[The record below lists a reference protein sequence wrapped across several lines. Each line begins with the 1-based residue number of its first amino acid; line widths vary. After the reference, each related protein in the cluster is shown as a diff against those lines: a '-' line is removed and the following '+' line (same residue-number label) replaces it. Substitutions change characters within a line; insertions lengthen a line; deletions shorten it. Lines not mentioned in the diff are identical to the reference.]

1 MPINAS
7 LAYNKYFGR
16 NARRVP
22 LWKEDDGNGTVTVRR
37 NPEQQFELDVA
48 FWYGTLTR
56 SNEDEREFIRRVFV
70 VLYFGGLMYRSAQGW
85 LPWSSSGI
93 PIAAVLSH
101 GGRVLI
107 QLPKAS
113 GAAADAFFDWLQGP
127 SKIIER
133 NRRLAATHGIEYLP
147 YTEREALGMGRRHR
161 IKETKHGQRHY
172 GVNISLG
179 GTGNIN
185 PISGNTIAS
194 DGEHG
199 HLYVFYLPPTADNYG
214 GLLIGCEGSAPID
227 AWDNRPGRAPG
238 APRPGKAAFAPYAA
252 RAFIKDKVFHDPS
265 LFTPDQTG
273 GYHKFGER
281 QRFSPTGNGKWEEL
295 GCGPCRVYN
304 ALIVDLVPT
313 GWRFLISYAERFT
326 PELLGQSGIQPI
338 NVRPLRFPKILTHTC
353 LTEGNLQR
361 MAAIA
366 HDRAKDWTTIAKG
379 KDPLV
384 KDYNAPSKKSGNPLG
399 NHIAKKPMNL
409 INPSISQIAGGI
421 DADANDP
428 MTLNTWLHLSNVRF
442 AKRSAALQDIDTALG
457 RCLTVT
463 RLSLQEYDSRIRA
476 DDTIAAT
483 DPDFVD
489 RVRSLVAALNA
500 INTYLNSP
508 TANSDNHTPMVEAL
522 KLLILTEMKLLDQ
535 AKQAL
540 VPAQ

>member
-1 MPINAS
+1 MAINAS
-7 LAYNKYFGR
+7 LVYDRYFGR

-22 LWKEDDGNGTVTVRR
+22 LWKGRDENGTVTILRDAQ
-37 NPEQQFELDVA
+37 QQFELDVA

-56 SNEDEREFIRRVFV
+56 GNRDEREFIRRVFV
-70 VLYFGGLMYRSAQGW
+70 VLYYGGLMYRSEQGW

-93 PIAAVLSH
+93 PIASVLSH

-147 YTEREALGMGRRHR
+147 YSERESLGMGRRHR

-185 PISGNTIAS
+185 PISGNKIDS
-194 DGEHG
+194 NGEHG
-199 HLYVFYLPPTADNYG
+199 HLYVFYLPPTADDYG

-281 QRFSPTGNGKWEEL
+281 QQFSPTGNGKWDEL

-313 GWRFLISYAERFT
+313 GWKILTSYADRFT
-326 PELLGQSGIQPI
+326 PDLLGMSGIPPI
-338 NVRPLRFPKILTHTC
+338 NVRTPRFPKILTHTC
-353 LTEGNLQR
+353 LTEGNLKR

-366 HDRAKDWTTIAKG
+366 HDRAKDWTTISKG

-384 KDYNAPSKKSGNPLG
+384 KDYNASSKKSGNPLG

-409 INPSISQIAGGI
+409 INPSISQIA
-421 DADANDP
+421 
-428 MTLNTWLHLSNVRF
+428 
-442 AKRSAALQDIDTALG
+442 
-457 RCLTVT
+457 
-463 RLSLQEYDSRIRA
+463 
-476 DDTIAAT
+476 
-483 DPDFVD
+483 
-489 RVRSLVAALNA
+489 
-500 INTYLNSP
+500 
-508 TANSDNHTPMVEAL
+508 
-522 KLLILTEMKLLDQ
+522 
-535 AKQAL
+535 
-540 VPAQ
+540 